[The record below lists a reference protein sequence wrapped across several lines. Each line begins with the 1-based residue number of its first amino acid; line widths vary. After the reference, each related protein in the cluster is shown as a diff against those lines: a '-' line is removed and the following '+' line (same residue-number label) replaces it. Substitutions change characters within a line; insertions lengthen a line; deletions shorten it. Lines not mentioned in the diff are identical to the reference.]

1 MPSPWFRLRALL
13 LLVGAFF
20 GLAPTLS
27 GQRPSTTERVALDST
42 TDFVVYT
49 APSWARTCLVKNAHG
64 SATMYMG
71 RYSETGAFNSSTS
84 EYITI
89 PSGAAVTR
97 CLSSGVSSAPATHLA
112 IPIASAQASH
122 PVEFECSEAPCT

>member
-27 GQRPSTTERVALDST
+27 GSRPTTTERVVLDST

-49 APSWARTCLVKNAHG
+49 APTWARSCLIKNAHG
-64 SATMYMG
+64 SATMYLG
-71 RYSETGAFNSSTS
+71 RYGETGAFNATTS

-97 CLSSGVSSAPATHLA
+97 CLSAGVSAAPADHLTM
-112 IPIASAQASH
+112 PIASAQASH
-122 PVEFECSEAPCT
+122 PAEFECSEAPCS